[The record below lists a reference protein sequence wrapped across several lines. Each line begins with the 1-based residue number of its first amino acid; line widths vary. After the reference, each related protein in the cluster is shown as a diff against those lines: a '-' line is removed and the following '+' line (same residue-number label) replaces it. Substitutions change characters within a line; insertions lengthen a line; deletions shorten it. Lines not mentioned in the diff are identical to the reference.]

1 MADFGMLFLVAYRFA
16 REGLGDWRTWVLMA
30 AAWVA
35 LWRKV
40 DLLLIVGV
48 GAVLSVLLF

>member
-1 MADFGMLFLVAYRFA
+1 M
-16 REGLGDWRTWVLMA
+16 MA
-30 AAWVA
+30 AAWLA

-48 GAVLSVLLF
+48 GAALSMLIF